1 MDVVYMRLNTCL
13 MFFYVI
19 FLLFSYFFLCFRL
32 HSLNGNR
39 YFKNGNFFFV
49 HKGALYKKRN
59 NGIFKIET
67 KGIETRWI
75 YPFENP
81 VSKRITSIYE
91 DFYSLNSLLTTS
103 DAVYVSHNYFKNF
116 IKLVD
121 TEKFNKNSYITSSAL
136 SRGEYKHVAVG
147 TSNSGLYISIN
158 NNLDFKSLNSLISK
172 TYLGAGYYD
181 IISSLEFSK
190 NSESELYC
198 SYGIYG
204 DIILINIVSG
214 VIKKLDFP
222 FKKQIVRIIDLSDEK
237 LEKLLVGTYDNHF
250 YLYVDGKWIF
260 DSQFSIYE
268 SNYFQKSKRLN
279 LASNR
284 GSIYLTAYTLR
295 NKTAVD
301 ERFEF
306 IKKLGMN
313 SVIIDFKNDSGILTY
328 ASQLELP
335 NKMNA
340 VKKLIDVPYILK
352 KAKELGIY
360 VIARVV
366 VFKDSKFYLYNNCEY
381 ALWNKKTNRPWSNV
395 VKVMNGNS
403 FKLIQKEHWV
413 DLFSKNTWDYN
424 LDIAKE
430 IQLLGVDEIQFDYI
444 RFPTDGPVS
453 LIASRFNK
461 YEMRA
466 IDALESFLIL
476 AREKISIPIS
486 IDIYGN
492 NGWFVTNSI
501 GQNISMI
508 SDYVDVISPMFY
520 PSHYTN
526 DFLKNDLYYTTRAY
540 KIYKEGS
547 NRAFVF
553 SSGKVI
559 IRPYVQAFLLGSERI
574 VSEEVYLQYFF
585 NQLQGVKE
593 SLGNGFSLWNAS
605 NIYYMVKTNLNKFL
619 GFS

>member
-1 MDVVYMRLNTCL
+1 
-13 MFFYVI
+13 MFLYVI
-19 FLLFSYFFLCFRL
+19 YLLFSCFFLCFRL
-32 HSLNGNR
+32 YSLNESW
-39 YFKNGNFFFV
+39 YLKNGNFFFV
-49 HKGALYKKRN
+49 YKGSLYKKHN
-59 NGIFKIET
+59 NTIFRVAP

-75 YPFENP
+75 YPFKNP
-81 VSKRITSIYE
+81 VLKRITSLYE
-91 DFYSLNSLLTTS
+91 DFYSSNSLVTTS
-103 DAVYVSHNYFKNF
+103 DSVYVSHNYFKDF
-116 IKLVD
+116 IKLCD

-136 SRGEYKHVAVG
+136 SRGEYKRIAVG

-158 NNLDFKSLNSLISK
+158 NNLDFKSLNPLISK

-181 IISSLEFSK
+181 MISSIEFSL
-190 NSESELYC
+190 NNEDELYC

-204 DIILINIVSG
+204 DIILINTMSGIV
-214 VIKKLDFP
+214 KKLNFP
-222 FKKQIVRIIDLSDEK
+222 FKKQIVRIIDLSDK
-237 LEKLLVGTYDNHF
+237 NMEKLLVGTYDNHF
-250 YLYVDGKWIF
+250 YLYVNGKWSF
-260 DSQFSIYE
+260 ASQFSVYE
-268 SNYFQKSKRLN
+268 NDYLQKANRMN

-284 GSIYLTAYTLR
+284 GAIYLTAYTLR
-295 NKTAVD
+295 NKVAVD

-306 IKKLGMN
+306 IKRLGMN
-313 SVIIDFKNDSGILTY
+313 AVIIDFKDDSGILTY

-335 NKMNA
+335 NKMKA

-352 KAKELGIY
+352 KAKEFGIY

-366 VFKDSKFYLYNNCEY
+366 VFKDSKLYLHNNCEY
-381 ALWNKKTNRPWSNV
+381 ALWNKKTNRPWGNI
-395 VKVMNGNS
+395 VKVKNGGS
-403 FKLIQKEHWV
+403 FKFVQKEHWV
-413 DLFSKNTWDYN
+413 DLFSQNTWDYN
-424 LDIAKE
+424 LSIAKE

-453 LIASRFNK
+453 LITSRFNK
-461 YEMRA
+461 YKMRA
-466 IDALESFLIL
+466 IDALESFLSL
-476 AREKISIPIS
+476 AREEISIPIS

-492 NGWFVTNSI
+492 NGWFIANSI

-553 SSGKVI
+553 SLGKVI
-559 IRPYVQAFLLGSERI
+559 IRPYVQAFLLGAERF
-574 VSEEVYLQYFF
+574 VNEEIYLKYFSH
-585 NQLQGVKE
+585 QLKGVKE

-605 NIYYMVKTNLNKFL
+605 NIYYMVKNNLSEFL
-619 GFS
+619 GLS